1 MSLLDQTQTQG
12 LGTTSTVGLRL
23 ARVNLL
29 PPEIEEARTLRRVQ
43 AGLGAGLAI
52 VAVVAGGAYFVQLQ
66 DKHHAADELAVT
78 KAETVRLQAEQA
90 KYQDVPRTIAAIDA
104 AAAARSTAMAND
116 VLWYRQLNNFAVT
129 IPSNTWM
136 TSLTLA
142 LANAA
147 TAPAA
152 GATTGAAGTAAAG
165 TAAAG
170 TTPSPVVG
178 TVSVNGTALDH
189 PDVATWL
196 DTLGRQPGMSDAYF
210 TSSTRAK
217 IGDTDVVNYVSTAS
231 ITDAALSHRYD
242 RNGE

>member
-12 LGTTSTVGLRL
+12 LGTTSTAGLRL

-43 AGLGAGLAI
+43 AGLGAGLAV
-52 VAVVAGGAYFVQLQ
+52 VAVVAAGAYFVQVQ

-104 AAAARSTAMAND
+104 AATARSTAMAND
-116 VLWYRQLNNFAVT
+116 VLWYRTMNNFAVT

-142 LANAA
+142 LGNSAPTPAA
-147 TAPAA
+147 TA
-152 GATTGAAGTAAAG
+152 ATGAGTAAAG
-165 TAAAG
+165 A
-170 TTPSPVVG
+170 TPATVLG

-189 PDVATWL
+189 PNVATWL
-196 DTLGRQPGMSDAYF
+196 DSLGRQPGLSDAYF

-217 IGDTDVVNYVSTAS
+217 IGTTPVVNFVSTAS

>member
-29 PPEIEEARTLRRVQ
+29 PPEIEEARGLRRTQ
-43 AGLGAGLAI
+43 IGLGIGLAA
-52 VAVVAGGAYFVQLQ
+52 VAVAVGGVYFMELQ
-66 DKHHAADELAVT
+66 DKHSAADELAAT
-78 KAETVRLQAEQA
+78 KVETVRLQAEQTT
-90 KYQDVPRTIAAIDA
+90 YQDVPRTIAAIDA
-104 AAAARSTAMAND
+104 AATARSTAMAND
-116 VLWYRQLNNFAVT
+116 VLWYRQMNNFAVT

-136 TSLTLA
+136 TSLTFGLSTTPA
-142 LANAA
+142 AA
-147 TAPAA
+147 TTPAA
-152 GATTGAAGTAAAG
+152 GA
-165 TAAAG
+165 G
-170 TTPSPVVG
+170 TTSTTPVAGATAGAVVG
-178 TVSVNGTALDH
+178 TVAVNGTALDH

-196 DTLGRQPGMSDAYF
+196 DTLGRQPGLSDAYF

-217 IGDTDVVNYVSTAS
+217 IGSTSVVNFVSTAS